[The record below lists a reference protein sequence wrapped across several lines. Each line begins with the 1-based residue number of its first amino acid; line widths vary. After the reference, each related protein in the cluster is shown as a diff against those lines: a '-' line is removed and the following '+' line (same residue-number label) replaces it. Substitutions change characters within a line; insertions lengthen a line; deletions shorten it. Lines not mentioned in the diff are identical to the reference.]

1 MAGPYDRFSETLGRP
16 PGDDEH
22 ESRSQVAKDRD
33 RIIHSGALRRLQ
45 RKSQIVGVQSNDFFR
60 TRLTHTLECAQIGRG
75 IALRSLK
82 TDNVLSVVEKAEH
95 LPDLIEAACYAHD
108 LGHPP
113 FGHNGERALQE
124 MMIAHSK
131 SLFEGNAQSFRIV
144 TSLEPKIRYAQRS
157 CGLDLTRTTLK
168 AILKYPWV
176 ENADMLEE
184 GAKRKFCIYNEDADL
199 EVFHWL
205 LDGEEPTRTLA
216 TEILEISDDIA
227 YAVHDFE
234 DGVWAGM
241 IPLHLLLTGDEDSIA
256 SLSSCVSARWSK
268 RFDGVDVAEL
278 LAELLQNLKD
288 EEWAKREFG
297 RDVDARAGLKN
308 FSATLIGE
316 FIEQVTPEDKF
327 DMPDPEGNGDKRR
340 LKLDLLMGMAIVWMI
355 EAAGQATLRYG
366 QRRLVRDLFEGFWE
380 NPEMLPR
387 RSDWLKVK
395 KNGLTD
401 DDKKFNAGKR
411 GEPEVWRAKAR
422 LICDE
427 VAGMTDLYALHEHGE
442 MYGGGASP
450 NLRLVGGS

>member
-1 MAGPYDRFSETLGRP
+1 MSGPYDRFSETLGRP
-16 PGDDEH
+16 KGDDEH
-22 ESRSQVAKDRD
+22 ASRSPVAKDRD

-75 IALRSLK
+75 IALRSLQSE
-82 TDNVLSVVEKAEH
+82 NVLTVVEEAEH
-95 LPDLIEAACYAHD
+95 LPDLIEAACYSHD

-124 MMIAHSK
+124 MMIAHSR

-144 TSLEPKIRYAQRS
+144 TSLEPKIRWAQRS

-176 ENADMLEE
+176 EDADMLKPD
-184 GAKRKFCIYNEDADL
+184 AKRKFCIYNEAEDL
-199 EVFHWL
+199 EIFEWL
-205 LDGEEPTRTLA
+205 FEGEKPDRTLA
-216 TEILEISDDIA
+216 TDILEISDDIA

-241 IPLHLLLTGDEDSIA
+241 IPLHLLLAGDEETVET
-256 SLSSCVSARWSK
+256 LSGCVRAKWPGH
-268 RFDGVDVAEL
+268 FEGIDVAAL
-278 LAELLQNLKD
+278 LAELLQDVKD
-288 EEWAKREFG
+288 AKWAKREFG
-297 RDVDARAGLKN
+297 RDADARAGVKN
-308 FSATLIGE
+308 FSAKLIGE
-316 FIEQVTPEDKF
+316 FIESVTPGDKF
-327 DMPDPEGNGDKRR
+327 DMPDPDGNGDTRR

-355 EAAGQATLRYG
+355 EATSQATLRYG
-366 QRRLVRDLFEGFWE
+366 QKRLVRDLFEGFWE

-387 RSDWLKVK
+387 RTDWLNVK
-395 KNGLTD
+395 NDGLSD
-401 DDKKFNAGKR
+401 DDKKFNAGKSD
-411 GEPEVWRAKAR
+411 EPEVWRAKAR

>member
-1 MAGPYDRFSETLGRP
+1 MAGGLYDRFSETLGRP
-16 PGDDEH
+16 RGDDEH

-82 TDNVLSVVEKAEH
+82 TDDLLTVVEEEGH

-113 FGHNGERALQE
+113 FGHNGDGALQE
-124 MMIAHSK
+124 MMIAHSV

-144 TSLEPKIRYAQRS
+144 TSLEPKIRWQQRS

-176 ENADMLEE
+176 ENADMLKE
-184 GAKRKFCIYNEDADL
+184 GAKRKFCIYNERDDL
-199 EVFHWL
+199 DVFKWL
-205 LDGEEPTRTLA
+205 FDGGKAERTLA
-216 TEILEISDDIA
+216 TDILEISDDIA

-241 IPLHLLLTGDEDSIA
+241 IPLHLLLAGDKETVSM
-256 SLSSCVSARWSK
+256 LSACVKAEH
-268 RFDGVDVAEL
+268 FEGVDLEEV
-278 LAELLQNLKD
+278 LAELLQDLKD
-288 EEWAKREFG
+288 AEWAKREFG
-297 RDVDARAGLKN
+297 RDADARAGLKN
-308 FSATLIGE
+308 FSAKLIGE

-327 DMPDPEGNGDKRR
+327 DMPDPDGNGDRRR
-340 LKLDLLMGMAIVWMI
+340 LKLDLLMGMAVVWMI

-387 RSDWLKVK
+387 RSDWLEVK
-395 KNGLTD
+395 KAGLTE
-401 DDKKFNAGKR
+401 DDKTLNGGKT
-411 GEPEVWRAKAR
+411 ENPEIWRAKAR

>member
-1 MAGPYDRFSETLGRP
+1 MGAPYDRFSETLGRP
-16 PGDDEH
+16 GGDDEH

-82 TDNVLSVVEKAEH
+82 TDNILTVVEHPDH

-124 MMIAHSK
+124 MMIAHSR

-176 ENADMLEE
+176 ENAGMLEE
-184 GAKRKFCIYNEDADL
+184 GAKRKFCIYNEAADL
-199 EVFHWL
+199 EVFAWL
-205 LDGEEPTRTLA
+205 FAGEKPERTLA

-241 IPLHLLLTGDEDSIA
+241 IPLHLLLSGDTGA
-256 SLSSCVSARWSK
+256 VTALSACVGKEKHFQGIEVA
-268 RFDGVDVAEL
+268 DV
-278 LAELLQNLKD
+278 LAELLQDLND
-288 EEWAKREFG
+288 AEWAKREFG
-297 RDVDARAGLKN
+297 RDADARAGLKN
-308 FSATLIGE
+308 FSAKLIGE
-316 FIEQVTPEDKF
+316 FIEQVTPGDSF
-327 DMPDPEGNGDKRR
+327 DMPDPDGNGDMRR
-340 LKLDLLMGMAIVWMI
+340 LKLDLLIAMAVVWMI
-355 EAAGQATLRYG
+355 KAAGQATLRYG

-387 RSDWLKVK
+387 RSDWLDVK
-395 KNGLTD
+395 KTGLTD
-401 DDKKFNAGKR
+401 EDKAFNAGKT
-411 GEPEVWRAKAR
+411 GDPEVWRAKAR

>member
-1 MAGPYDRFSETLGRP
+1 MASGLYDRFSETLGRP
-16 PGDDEH
+16 AGGDEH

-75 IALRSLK
+75 IALRSTK
-82 TDNVLSVVEKAEH
+82 TDNILTVVKEEAH

-124 MMIAHSK
+124 MMIAHSR

-144 TSLEPKIRYAQRS
+144 TSLEPKIRWQQRS

-176 ENADMLEE
+176 ENADMLGE
-184 GAKRKFCIYNEDADL
+184 GAKRKFCIYNEPDDL
-199 EVFHWL
+199 AVFKWL
-205 LDGEEPTRTLA
+205 FEDEEPSRTLA

-234 DGVWAGM
+234 DGVWSGM
-241 IPLHLLLTGDEDSIA
+241 IPLHLLIAGDKATVAMLKACVKARHFED
-256 SLSSCVSARWSK
+256 
-268 RFDGVDVAEL
+268 VDLEEV
-278 LAELLQNLKD
+278 LAELLQDVKD
-288 EEWAKREFG
+288 AEWAKREFG
-297 RDVDARAGLKN
+297 RDADARAGLKN
-308 FSATLIGE
+308 FSAKLIGE
-316 FIEQVTPEDKF
+316 FIAEVTPDDKF
-327 DMPDPEGNGDKRR
+327 DMPDPDGNGDKRR
-340 LKLDLLMGMAIVWMI
+340 LKLDLLMAMAVVWMI

-387 RSDWLKVK
+387 RSDWLDVK
-395 KNGLTD
+395 KTGLTD
-401 DDKKFNAGKR
+401 DDKAFNVGKK